1 MTNSPTGQL
10 KQLTPEMLLKALQ
23 GPQAKKGFYF
33 NPNQKEMTIPLLES
47 LLINKERYGYLLC
60 PCRLTTGSEEGD
72 KDVLC
77 PCDYRDADVL
87 EYGACYCGLYLSEQ
101 EAANHKKEIVVPERR
116 PLEKMFPKK

>member
-60 PCRLTTGSEEGD
+60 PC
-72 KDVLC
+72 
-77 PCDYRDADVL
+77 DYRDADVL
-87 EYGACYCGLYLSEQ
+87 EYGSCYCGLYLSEQ